1 MNVRVKICGITSP
14 EDAHAAVRAGAD
26 ALGFMF
32 YKPSPRYVTPEQAAG
47 IIDKLPPHMA
57 KVGVF
62 VDADEVTV
70 RDTAS
75 NAGLD
80 TLQFHGNEPPEF
92 CEQFELRTI
101 KAFRLKNLETLDQL
115 PAYDTDAWL
124 LDSYVKDMPGGT
136 GKTFNWNLAVKAK
149 RLGRPILLAGGL
161 TPDNAEQAV
170 HRGMAATSSPT
181 EIQRELAA
189 LYVGERYELR
199 VPQSDNVDAAAVAF
213 SPSDGGLWRV
223 TEVTL
228 HLSRAFATVGLTL
241 VSQHAGTAHWA
252 AALPP
257 PPRLPLRLVHL
268 RTHRMVAS
276 GTTDGRSR

>member
-80 TLQFHGNEPPEF
+80 TLQFHGSEPPEF

-161 TPDNAEQAV
+161 TPDNAAQAV
-170 HRGMAATSSPT
+170 HQVAPFGLDVSSGVETAPGLKDRAK
-181 EIQRELAA
+181 IASFIA
-189 LYVGERYELR
+189 NAKG
-199 VPQSDNVDAAAVAF
+199 NVSAK
-213 SPSDGGLWRV
+213 GLW
-223 TEVTL
+223 T
-228 HLSRAFATVGLTL
+228 
-241 VSQHAGTAHWA
+241 AG
-252 AALPP
+252 
-257 PPRLPLRLVHL
+257 
-268 RTHRMVAS
+268 
-276 GTTDGRSR
+276 